1 MADELNY
8 KQLFIKAII
17 FALIILAI
25 KLAIK
30 LALGW
35 TPAAHGAEVKKY
47 NSVQE
52 LIGKKPSSTKYQ
64 IARVDTTYRD
74 TLWLDDFNYKM
85 ALDNQAL
92 DCATQAAET
101 QAKWGNGQ
109 KALEKCEAMYGAKA
123 ITYYNSLMNSKTDL
137 PIVIMWPSILPSM
150 YYKY

>member
-1 MADELNY
+1 MQEINY
-8 KQLFIKAII
+8 KQLFIRALI
-17 FALIILAI
+17 FAFIIL
-25 KLAIK
+25 LIK

-35 TPAAHGAEVKKY
+35 TPEAHGAEVKKY

-52 LIGKKPSSTKYQ
+52 LIGQKPSNAQYKS
-64 IARVDTTYRD
+64 ARAETTFRD
-74 TLWLDDFNYKM
+74 SLWLDEFNYKM

-123 ITYYNSLMNSKTDL
+123 ITYYNSLINSKTNL
-137 PIVIMWPSILPSM
+137 PVVIMWPSILPPL
-150 YYKY
+150 YYRY